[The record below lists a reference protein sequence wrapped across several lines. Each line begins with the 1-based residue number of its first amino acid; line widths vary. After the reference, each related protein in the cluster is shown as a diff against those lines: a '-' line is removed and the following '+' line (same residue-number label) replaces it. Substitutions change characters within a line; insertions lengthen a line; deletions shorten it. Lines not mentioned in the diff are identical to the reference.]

1 MKILG
6 ISGRKL
12 SGKST
17 SAKFLV
23 DKFTLYYLDIHVI
36 SFADRLKE
44 IFLELFVPEEWNWRG
59 KAIFNHEKIKNT
71 HLPTT
76 SSTVRK
82 GLQWFGTD
90 VCRKAYKDVWIEAT
104 RKKIRELVMKCGVAN
119 VDSHIRVI
127 IPDVR
132 FRNELRFIQELD
144 GHVVRLLR
152 SSPGAKD
159 KHKSECELDMIER
172 LTLEGHKKIDLS
184 LSFNATIDNR
194 KMDIETK
201 NKALWNLVE
210 GNNWL

>member
-6 ISGRKL
+6 ISGRKQ

-17 SAKFLV
+17 SAEFLV
-23 DKFTLYYLDIHVI
+23 DKFTIKYLDVHVI

-44 IFLELFVPEEWNWRG
+44 IFSELFVPAEWNWRG

-71 HLPTT
+71 LLPTT
-76 SSTVRK
+76 STTVRK

-90 VCRKAYKDVWIEAT
+90 VCRKAYEDVWTDAV
-104 RKKIRELVMKCGVAN
+104 RKKIRELVMKCEVSN
-119 VDSHIRVI
+119 IESPIRII

-132 FRNELRFIQELD
+132 FVNELKFIQELD
-144 GHVVRLLR
+144 GHVIRLLR
-152 SSPGAKD
+152 APFED
-159 KHKSECELDMIER
+159 KHKSEYELDDVE
-172 LTLEGHKKIDLS
+172 KITIDNPS
-184 LSFNATIDNR
+184 ITSPYHAGAFDATIDNR
-194 KMDIETK
+194 KLDIETK